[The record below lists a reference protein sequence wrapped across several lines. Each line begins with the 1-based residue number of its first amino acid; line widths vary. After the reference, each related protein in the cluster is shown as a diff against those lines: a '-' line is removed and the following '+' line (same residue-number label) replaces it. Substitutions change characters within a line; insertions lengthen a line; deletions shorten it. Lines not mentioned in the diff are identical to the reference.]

1 MVKESRNHFLP
12 DNVIFLVLEK
22 KGIVMFLIVNLWF
35 HKEFLLFA
43 PLYNTSIFRF
53 CHICAGSSS
62 VSNKCIVCFNRLSMS
77 YTVNLNA
84 FYRTCKAAQDSKL
97 CPTM

>member
-22 KGIVMFLIVNLWF
+22 KGIVTFLIVNLWF

-43 PLYNTSIFRF
+43 PLYNNFQILSYLR
-53 CHICAGSSS
+53 
-62 VSNKCIVCFNRLSMS
+62 RL
-77 YTVNLNA
+77 
-84 FYRTCKAAQDSKL
+84 KL
-97 CPTM
+97 CVK